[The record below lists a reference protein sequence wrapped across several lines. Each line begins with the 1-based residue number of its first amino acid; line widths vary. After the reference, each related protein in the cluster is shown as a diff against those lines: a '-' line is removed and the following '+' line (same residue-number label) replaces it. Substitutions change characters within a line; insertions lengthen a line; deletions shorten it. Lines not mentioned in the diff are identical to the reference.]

1 MLRAMSKSEP
11 PDPSGVGATSEAPES
26 AAHVARVAVESGP
39 ARRDV
44 ALPLGPTESGGVA
57 VLRLRD
63 DTLELGQLCE
73 VRDGRPL
80 VGELVRLEARAD
92 GSPLYDVEV
101 LHDAR
106 TPSSPGAARTLPST
120 QASSAPTARRAR
132 KGPPKVTSEAY
143 RDGWEQIFG
152 ARGSRGDGELN

>member
-11 PDPSGVGATSEAPES
+11 RDAPGVGATSEASEPT
-26 AAHVARVAVESGP
+26 AHVARASVGSEP

-73 VRDGRPL
+73 LRDGQPL
-80 VGELVRLEARAD
+80 VGELVRLEARGD
-92 GSPLYDVEV
+92 GGPLYDVEV

-106 TPSSPGAARTLPST
+106 PASTPRAARALPPS
-120 QASSAPTARRAR
+120 QAASAPAQPRAR

-143 RDGWEQIFG
+143 RDGWEQVFG
-152 ARGSRGDGELN
+152 ARRGRGDGGLN